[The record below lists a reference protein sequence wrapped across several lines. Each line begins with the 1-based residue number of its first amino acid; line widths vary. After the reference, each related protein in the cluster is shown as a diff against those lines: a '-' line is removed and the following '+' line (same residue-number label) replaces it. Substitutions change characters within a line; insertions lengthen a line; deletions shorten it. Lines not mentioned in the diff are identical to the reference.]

1 MQLGIVGWPKVGK
14 TLLFNI
20 LTAARQETGKFSA
33 SRQVHVGAARVDDE
47 RLESLRALFSP
58 KKFTPATVEFVDLPG
73 LARGEGGAGPDL
85 AVLKPVDALAHV
97 VRCFDDPEILHAA
110 GSVDPVRDIHELDL
124 ELVLA
129 DHELVSRRL
138 DRLTQA
144 TKRGLNDEEKR
155 ERALLADVVLPFLE
169 SERPL
174 RELELDADGE
184 RRLRGFQ
191 LLSAKPLLV
200 VLNVTEDRVAEPPP
214 GPVAA
219 AVGRDTEI
227 IVVSAPI
234 EEEISRLAGK
244 DQQELVS
251 ALGLDEPRARRLV
264 RASYRLLGLISFF
277 TVGEDEVKAWTVKR
291 GTAARDAA
299 AKIHSD
305 IARGFIRAEVVSWR
319 DLVEL
324 GTWAA
329 TQKQARLHVE
339 GKDYAVADGDVI
351 NFRFNV

>member
-20 LTAARQETGKFSA
+20 LTAARQETGKFAA
-33 SRQVHVGAARVDDE
+33 SRQVHAGSARVADD
-47 RLESLRALFSP
+47 RLDALRELFSP
-58 KKFTPATVEFVDLPG
+58 KKFTPATVDYVDLPG
-73 LARGEGGAGPDL
+73 LAREDTGTGPDL
-85 AVLKPVDALAHV
+85 GVLRPVDALVHV

-110 GSVDPVRDIHELDL
+110 GSVDPVRDIHDLDL

-129 DHELVSRRL
+129 DHELVSRRA

-144 TKRGLNDEEKR
+144 AKRGLDDEEKR

-200 VLNVTEDRVAEPPP
+200 VLNVDEGSVAAPPP
-214 GPVAA
+214 PEVAA
-219 AVGRDTEI
+219 AAGRDTEV

-234 EEEISRLAGK
+234 EEEISRLEGT
-244 DQQELVS
+244 DQKELL
-251 ALGLDEPRARRLV
+251 AELGLSEPSARRVV
-264 RASYRLLGLISFF
+264 RASYGLLGLQSFF

-305 IARGFIRAEVVSWR
+305 IARGFIRAEVVAWS

-324 GTWAA
+324 GSWVACRE
-329 TQKQARLHVE
+329 QARLHLE
-339 GKDYAVADGDVI
+339 GKDYPVRDGDVI